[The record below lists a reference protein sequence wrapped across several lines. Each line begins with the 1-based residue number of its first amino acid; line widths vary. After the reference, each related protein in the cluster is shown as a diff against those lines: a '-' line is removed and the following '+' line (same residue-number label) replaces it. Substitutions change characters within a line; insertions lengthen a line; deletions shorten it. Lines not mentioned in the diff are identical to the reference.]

1 MIGIELTPLFVSDE
15 AIKELFKLSNNHE
28 FLLKLYCKFA
38 KLSLRSGQFT
48 KRSGK
53 IQDVNRRFVITE
65 DEYNAL
71 NAFIKVGMVVPTD
84 LASVSEVG
92 DAEFSIFWE
101 TYPERETNGHT
112 VKIGKA
118 EAFRVLQSCIATSV
132 EFHDLFRAVQNYRSV
147 TSPQYIKDA
156 HRFLK
161 VWRDYVDIAKVHK
174 ARTRDILDQKGY
186 NALFGQ

>member
-15 AIKELFKLSNNHE
+15 AIKELFKQPDNPE
-28 FLLKLYCKFA
+28 CLLKLYCKFA

-92 DAEFSIFWE
+92 DAEFEIFWKI
-101 TYPERETNGHT
+101 YPERETNGHT
-112 VKIGKA
+112 VK
-118 EAFRVLQSCIATSV
+118 
-132 EFHDLFRAVQNYRSV
+132 RSEE
-147 TSPQYIKDA
+147 
-156 HRFLK
+156 R
-161 VWRDYVDIAKVHK
+161 
-174 ARTRDILDQKGY
+174 
-186 NALFGQ
+186 